1 MEIKQTDSLLTFYPD
16 ANNNVEISCPECNA
30 KKRIDVSAFKN
41 NFKLIEVKCQCDTR
55 FKCSIEFRRSYRV
68 QVSLAGRYERLKNQ
82 KIGDML
88 VESLSIIGVGFVN
101 MSCHL
106 LEIGENL
113 ELKFQLDD
121 KNRTEIR
128 RKVKI
133 ISIERGYIGTEF
145 IDKNCYDAALG
156 FYLKV

>member
-16 ANNNVEISCPECNA
+16 SDNNVEICCPECNA
-30 KKRIDVSAFKN
+30 KKRVDVSTFKN
-41 NFKLIEVKCQCDTR
+41 TFKLIEVKCHCDNR

-133 ISIERGYIGTEF
+133 MNIERSYIGTEF
-145 IDKNCYDAALG
+145 IDKNCFDAALG